1 MLNSCSHLWDPGLC
15 VYLCLGC
22 WNLPLTL
29 KAADNG
35 TGKQAR
41 GLTSFICKE
50 NKELKAQRVQKIIP
64 RLKPSFSFWP
74 VVNYLSRFAWV
85 ALMQT
90 LISDCWQAQESSLST
105 IAKVECFIFRDHL
118 HQAAFEPRTC
128 LNHVQLILSLRQFLY
143 LDFCWISLLN
153 FCIHSHLTDLCCSV
167 AS

>member
-41 GLTSFICKE
+41 GLTSFIYKK
-50 NKELKAQRVQKIIP
+50 NKELKAQRVQNIMP
-64 RLKPSFSFWP
+64 RLKSLFSFWP
-74 VVNYLSRFAWV
+74 VVNYSSRLAWV

-90 LISDCWQAQESSLST
+90 LISDCWQAQECSLST
-105 IAKVECFIFRDHL
+105 ITKVECFIFRDHL
-118 HQAAFEPRTC
+118 HQAALTWKIHIWNTCSSCCLWGGFGNSVSVRCRCSIFEWT
-128 LNHVQLILSLRQFLY
+128 H
-143 LDFCWISLLN
+143 
-153 FCIHSHLTDLCCSV
+153 T
-167 AS
+167 